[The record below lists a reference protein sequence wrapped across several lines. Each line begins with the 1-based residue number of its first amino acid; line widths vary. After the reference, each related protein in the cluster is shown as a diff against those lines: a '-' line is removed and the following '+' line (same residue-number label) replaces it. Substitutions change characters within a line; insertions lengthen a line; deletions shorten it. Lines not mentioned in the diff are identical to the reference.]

1 MAAASLNH
9 CTLFS
14 GTHLQVRPADGFSRL
29 VAQTTRTREM
39 MCLLGVSLILFLT
52 FSASV
57 FCIDLTSRWDRQTDR
72 LTDTRPTLYAY
83 CCERGQ
89 HDTSLLDP
97 VVTCGYVNTAYT
109 VCYVVNERFFFCTCS
124 LVSLYTSC
132 GFLFFLFL
140 CFLCICVPVLYHL
153 SCKGSQH

>member
-1 MAAASLNH
+1 MAYKMAAASLNH

-29 VAQTTRTREM
+29 VAQTTRTRAM

-109 VCYVVNERFFFCTCS
+109 VCYVVNKRFFSAHALLSACIQAVAFFFFFFYAFC
-124 LVSLYTSC
+124 VFVYLYYT
-132 GFLFFLFL
+132 
-140 CFLCICVPVLYHL
+140 I
-153 SCKGSQH
+153 